1 MFFEN
6 FIYTY
11 MWRARCERRPTIRKT
26 RKLYKYFFK
35 IKEIERGCQA
45 EQQMRGKLLI
55 KGKMFIS
62 QMQQRENKCVNDI
75 YNTKQEGNNIN
86 GLFYIKYFFRAFHA

>member
-1 MFFEN
+1 
-6 FIYTY
+6 
-11 MWRARCERRPTIRKT
+11 
-26 RKLYKYFFK
+26 LYKYFFK